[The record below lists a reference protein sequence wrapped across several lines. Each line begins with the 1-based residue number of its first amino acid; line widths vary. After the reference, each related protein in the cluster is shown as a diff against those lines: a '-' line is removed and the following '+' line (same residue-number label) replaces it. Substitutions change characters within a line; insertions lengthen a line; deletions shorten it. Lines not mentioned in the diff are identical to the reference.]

1 MANKIQQIYDNM
13 YIYNL
18 KLVLKYFYFDWI
30 DIKDIKLNKNIFKC
44 EKDEFLKDK
53 FYYKKLGKD
62 IITNGT
68 YVPFVIS
75 DNNQNKGYKYTMNYG
90 NHRLFSL
97 IYENY
102 TKKIPCIIIS
112 KEEEK
117 LKNRLNEDIC
127 NNIYDNVSQEKQYD
141 KFKLEKEEYVWVES
155 DEFCKILNFRYN
167 NKPICYYKCNDLT
180 FKKIKVEYRVELI
193 MAMNSLFDSIRPEIF
208 KYHNTNKKLI
218 PSKLLNKK

>member
-117 LKNRLNEDIC
+117 L
-127 NNIYDNVSQEKQYD
+127 
-141 KFKLEKEEYVWVES
+141 
-155 DEFCKILNFRYN
+155 
-167 NKPICYYKCNDLT
+167 
-180 FKKIKVEYRVELI
+180 
-193 MAMNSLFDSIRPEIF
+193 
-208 KYHNTNKKLI
+208 
-218 PSKLLNKK
+218 